1 MKKSAKIW
9 RKLQFNNKGI
19 SLTELIVAIA
29 ILAII
34 IVPLLHSFVSAARL
48 NGVARNTLEATSVAE
63 NIMEEFNDTTVDKMV
78 TKYAGVVDSS
88 TGIVTFENIPHS
100 LLDTNILDSAIINV
114 TLNPLSYTNE
124 NKENVVNLQ
133 TITSS
138 DCAIYSMLPTY
149 DDSVAAIFA
158 NYSASASTANPTVYT
173 YKDATFF
180 KENLDRTIV
189 INVLNMGT
197 GTNAL
202 GESIPLARV
211 ELYILYEWKGTS
223 LYVLDAN
230 RKYQTET
237 KELFSNTVSKIP
249 MQAIYL
255 MYTPRYAAN
264 VDGKVH
270 KDNVQINNY
279 QSVNTQVYVIRQDT
293 GMESTNSNLSKYI
306 TNKGTVITVSE
317 NNTDT
322 SYSAS
327 TRAAI
332 TLRTNLHAVL
342 LNSASVASP
351 TEIQCGLVYRNQTG
365 TKSNAL
371 VSDVRQILQVHA
383 ADGRTLDNSAN
394 SNRIYKMNI
403 SIYKSLEDYDN
414 GKPSIASLDGT
425 KIQ

>member
-1 MKKSAKIW
+1 MKKSAKSW
-9 RKLQFNNKGI
+9 RNLQFNNKGI
-19 SLTELIVAIA
+19 SLTELIVAVA
-29 ILAII
+29 VLAII

-63 NIMEEFNDTTVDKMV
+63 NIMEEFNDTTVDTMV
-78 TKYAGVVDSS
+78 TKYGGIVDSA
-88 TGIVTFENIPHS
+88 TGIVTFQNIPHS

-114 TLNPLSYTNE
+114 TLNPQTYTNE
-124 NKENVVNLQ
+124 NNENVVNLQ

-149 DDSVAAIFA
+149 DESVAAIYA
-158 NYSASASTANPTVYT
+158 NYSSSASTANPTVYT

-189 INVLNMGT
+189 INVLDMGT
-197 GTNAL
+197 GTNTL
-202 GESIPLARV
+202 GESIPLTRV

-230 RKYQTET
+230 RTYQTET

-255 MYTPRYAAN
+255 MFTPRYAAN

-270 KDNVQINNY
+270 KDNIQINNY

-293 GMESTNSNLSKYI
+293 GIEATNSNLSKYI
-306 TNKGTVITVSE
+306 ANKGATITVSE

-332 TLRTNLHAVL
+332 TLRTNMHATL
-342 LNSASVASP
+342 LDTASIASP
-351 TEIQCGLVYRNQTG
+351 TEIQCGLVYRNQIG

-403 SIYKSLEDYDN
+403 SIYKTQEEYDN
-414 GKPSIASLDGT
+414 GKSSIASLDGT